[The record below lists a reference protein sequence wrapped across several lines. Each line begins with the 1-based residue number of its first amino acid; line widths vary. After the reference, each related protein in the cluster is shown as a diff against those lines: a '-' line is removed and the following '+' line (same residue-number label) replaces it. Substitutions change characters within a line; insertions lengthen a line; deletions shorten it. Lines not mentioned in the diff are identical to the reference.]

1 MKLSGKKELIDIVLN
16 DIKKRGGISFKDFMD
31 YALYYPSLGYYTCD
45 KEKIGG
51 YGDFFTSSELDPV
64 FGQLLAKQFNE
75 IYLNYFKGKKI
86 KLVELGSGK
95 GVLAFDILNEI
106 KTNYPEFYEN
116 LEFISVEKSPFHIQ
130 HQQKVLNGFNVKW
143 LESIEDLEDIE
154 GIVYS
159 NELFDALPVHL
170 IKKKNGKIYEIYLNE
185 KDGEIVEELR
195 EISEDVL
202 TYIKELKIDIPE
214 GMTTEV
220 NLLAKDLIQT
230 IGQKLKKGFVF
241 TVDYGYPS
249 KELYKPYRMKG
260 TLLCYYK
267 HTYNENF
274 YENIGFQDITSHVNF
289 SALVYYG
296 KKAGLEFTGF
306 TDQAHF
312 LINLGI
318 GDVMI
323 QLQEKGD
330 SKSFERINRLKTLIL
345 PKGMGEKFKILIQH
359 KNIKNPTLSGLKIIP
374 PQNDRY
380 KIEEI

>member
-1 MKLSGKKELIDIVLN
+1 MKLSGKKELIDIILN

-31 YALYYPSLGYYTCD
+31 YVLYYPSLGYYTCD

-95 GVLAFDILNEI
+95 GILAFDILNEI

-359 KNIKNPTLSGLKIIP
+359 KNIKNPILSGLKIIP

>member
-1 MKLSGKKELIDIVLN
+1 MKLSGKKELIDIILN

-312 LINLGI
+312 LINLGL
-318 GDVMI
+318 GDIMI

-359 KNIKNPTLSGLKIIP
+359 KNIKNPILSGLKIIP